1 MKEYADCETNTVE
14 WDNLNELLSEAKK
27 AYQRGMKVA
36 TKEFD
41 FELEERCEK
50 IKKNYKKIQRAITL
64 KNSIDERLR
73 QELDIKDTI
82 RNIIITVT
90 DINIINFC
98 LRTEY
103 GIEEED

>member
-1 MKEYADCETNTVE
+1 MSKYVDYKTNTIE

-50 IKKNYKKIQRAITL
+50 IKKNYKKIQRAIDL
-64 KNSIDERLR
+64 KNSINEQLR
-73 QELDIKDTI
+73 QKLDIKDTVW
-82 RNIIITVT
+82 NITITVS

>member
-1 MKEYADCETNTVE
+1 MSKYADYKTNTVE

-50 IKKNYKKIQRAITL
+50 IKKNYKKIQRAIDL
-64 KNSIDERLR
+64 KNSINEQLR
-73 QELDIKDTI
+73 QKLDIKDTVW
-82 RNIIITVT
+82 NITITVS

>member
-50 IKKNYKKIQRAITL
+50 IKKNYKKIQRAIDL
-64 KNSIDERLR
+64 KNSIDEQLR
-73 QELDIKDTI
+73 QKLDIKDTV

-90 DINIINFC
+90 NINIINFC
-98 LRTEY
+98 LRFEY

>member
-27 AYQRGMKVA
+27 TYQRGMKVA

-41 FELEERCEK
+41 FELEDECEHL
-50 IKKNYKKIQRAITL
+50 KKNYKKIRRAITL

>member
-1 MKEYADCETNTVE
+1 MSKYADYKTNTGE

-27 AYQRGMKVA
+27 TYQRGMKVA

-73 QELDIKDTI
+73 QELDIKDTV

-103 GIEEED
+103 GIKEED